1 MNNYEYINDELRKNN
16 IIPLSDIIQILKG
29 KVSDPHVGSKKT
41 LKILDIFKRQIEFI
55 HSTTK
60 SSNWY
65 DEFKALDNEMRA
77 LALSEDEEE

>member
-16 IIPLSDIIQILKG
+16 IIPVSDIIQILKG
-29 KVSDPHVGSKKT
+29 KVSDPYVGSKKT

-55 HSTTK
+55 NSTTK

>member
-1 MNNYEYINDELRKNN
+1 MNNYEYIKENN
-16 IIPLSDIIQILKG
+16 IIPISVIIQILKG
-29 KVSDPHVGSKKT
+29 KVADPYVGSKKT
-41 LKILDIFKRQIEFI
+41 LKILEIFKRQIEFI
-55 HSTTK
+55 NSNTK

>member
-16 IIPLSDIIQILKG
+16 IIPVSDIIQILKG

-55 HSTTK
+55 NSLFILLYISLK
-60 SSNWY
+60 PVKDY
-65 DEFKALDNEMRA
+65 
-77 LALSEDEEE
+77 